1 MLRDRRTDAYYRLHM
16 SPQHFL
22 PNLFKT
28 LIGLCLLAV
37 ATACANSLQSDIETA
52 LTNPEQTGIRW
63 GLVVAEMDGTELLS
77 LNADSRFTPASNTK
91 VVTTMASY
99 HALEALSAPALNPGT
114 RVLLEPDPDGGAPDL
129 VLVGGGDAMLT
140 DRVDC
145 ETSCLSDLADQVA
158 ASGLTEVGQVIGDD
172 TFFAYERWGVGW
184 SVEDLKFYYGTAI
197 SALSVNDNL
206 VWVEIAPGAIEGEP
220 AIAEWQDGDALL
232 SLNMQIVTTAPET
245 KRRLRVERFPGA
257 NTVRLYGE
265 MPVDAIPV
273 QLRLAIETPAEF
285 AARRFAR
292 LLEAREI
299 SVAGTSTRHRSVTL
313 SDEPPEPDDEAP
325 THTAVLTKATEA
337 VAHLPASPLTDS
349 LKRISKDS
357 ENLHADIALRRLGL
371 LEGTGSRLQGVAAL
385 EAFLEE
391 AGVPETGYAFH
402 GGSGMSVYNRIS
414 PRAMV
419 ELLAFAAE
427 QDWFEAWLADQ
438 PIGGVDGSLER
449 RFIGTP
455 LEGKMFAKTGT
466 LNGANAL
473 SGMMIAASGRQLLFS
488 IIANDRPDS
497 TRSAIPEMDA
507 ALNLIA
513 AAY

>member
-1 MLRDRRTDAYYRLHM
+1 MALDAHYRHRM
-16 SPQHFL
+16 STHSHL
-22 PNLFKT
+22 PHLIKS

-37 ATACANSLQSDIETA
+37 ATACANSLQSDVETA

-114 RVLLEPDPDGGAPDL
+114 SVLLEPDPDGGAPDL

-140 DRVDC
+140 DGPDC
-145 ETSCLSDLADQVA
+145 ETSCLTDLADQVA
-158 ASGLTEVGQVIGDD
+158 ALGLTEVDQVIGDD
-172 TFFAYERWGVGW
+172 TFFAFERWGVGW
-184 SVEDLKFYYGTAI
+184 SVEDLQFYYGTAI

-206 VWVEIAPGAIEGEP
+206 LWVEITPGATEGEP
-220 AIAEWQDGDALL
+220 AVAEWQAGDALL
-232 SLNMQIVTTAPET
+232 SLNTQVVTTAPET

-265 MPVDAIPV
+265 MPVDAGPV
-273 QLRLAIETPAEF
+273 QLRLAIDTPAEF
-285 AARRFAR
+285 AARRFAG

-299 SVAGTSTRHRSVTL
+299 SVASTRARHRPLTL
-313 SDEPPEPDDEAP
+313 SDETPEPDENAP
-325 THTAVLTKATEA
+325 TSTAVLTQAPEA
-337 VAHLPASPLTDS
+337 VTPVAHLPASPLKDS

-371 LEGTGSRLQGVAAL
+371 LEGTGSRLHGVAAL

-391 AGVPETGYAFH
+391 AGLSETGYAFQ

-419 ELLAFAAE
+419 QLLAFAAE

-455 LEGKMFAKTGT
+455 LEGKIFAKTGT

-473 SGMMIAASGRQLLFS
+473 SGVMIAASGRELLFS
-488 IIANDRPDS
+488 IIANDRPAS
-497 TRSAIPEMDA
+497 TRSAIPEMDT